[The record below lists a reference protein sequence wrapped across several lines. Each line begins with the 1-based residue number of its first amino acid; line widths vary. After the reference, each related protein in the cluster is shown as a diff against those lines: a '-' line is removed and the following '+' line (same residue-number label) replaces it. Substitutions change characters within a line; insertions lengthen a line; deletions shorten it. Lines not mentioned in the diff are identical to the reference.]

1 MSKKALESLLIAI
14 KQYDSLSSKVK
25 ATTGDPLGK
34 IFRSG
39 AEKAPYNFV
48 FDKKTFHS
56 QIRDMIR
63 DPNGLNFQD
72 LSNDKIERLADK
84 AYNNVKKNLQ
94 SRGMKHSIVPPGS
107 PLSGQEYYIIEG
119 AENNHELVGRIIN
132 TAFGGTQASGAFF
145 DFLLAE
151 LSSYNNIA
159 YGRDDLNQPIFLD
172 KHSGETLDLS
182 ELPNEVTF
190 VLSFASSRA
199 DKYKGYGFDVGHII
213 SNIKNAFQV
222 ICYNAIINFTDENLK
237 NSLFNNKDAASSLS
251 ELRQKWNAILGN
263 DVSKNLLYTH
273 LKREGIV
280 LAKTN
285 FDNIMT
291 GFLDQTIEFS
301 RKLAAGEIQGHLTE
315 TTANTAAEVTRLAG
329 TISQWVMAEY
339 GKANVSAGSAIE
351 QTVSEHL
358 KTEGA
363 NAHAKLLNYLR
374 LWLQGNT
381 SIPGLPPATQL
392 EGSPTI
398 KDMAAREFRS
408 SLEKGKY
415 TTDNNTFSGRA
426 NIKGDSKVG
435 RTKNTKTT
443 VSKPSKQV
451 KPFTATVPTIQLG
464 KARNAAGKFVSL
476 VNVVAL
482 INLKLAEQI
491 RQNMGSPRLNYR
503 TGRFA
508 QSAQVLPASVDKDGA
523 IRMPYT
529 YLKKPYQTF
538 EIGFSK
544 GTPSRDPRVVI
555 SESIRELAI
564 QQVTAKLRI
573 VRV

>member
-1 MSKKALESLLIAI
+1 MSKKALESLLKAVS
-14 KQYDSLSSKVK
+14 QYDALSAKVK

-34 IFRSG
+34 VFRSG

-48 FDKKTFHS
+48 FDEKTFKS
-56 QIRDMIR
+56 QIREMIR

-72 LSNDKIERLADK
+72 LSDSKIERLAEK
-84 AYNNVKKNLQ
+84 AYRNVKKNLDA
-94 SRGMKHSIVPPGS
+94 RGLKHSIVPPGS
-107 PLSGQEYYIIEG
+107 PLSGQVYYIIDG

-145 DFLLAE
+145 EFLLTE
-151 LSSYNNIA
+151 LSSYNSIA
-159 YGRDDLNQPIFLD
+159 YGRDDLNHPMFID
-172 KHSGETLDLS
+172 NKSGEILDPS
-182 ELPNEVTF
+182 ELPNEVAF
-190 VLSFASSRA
+190 VLSFANTRA
-199 DKYKGYGFDVGHII
+199 DKFKGYGFDVGHII

-222 ICYNAIINFTDENLK
+222 ICYNAIINFTDESQK
-237 NSLFNNKDAASSLS
+237 NALFNNQDAAKSLAD
-251 ELRQKWNAILGN
+251 LRKKWDAILN
-263 DVSKNLLYTH
+263 NKVSRDLLYAH
-273 LKREGIV
+273 LKKERIV
-280 LAKTN
+280 VAKEN

-301 RKLAAGEIQGHLTE
+301 RKLAAGEIHGHITE
-315 TTANTAAEVTRLAG
+315 TSASTAAEVIKLAG

-351 QTVSEHL
+351 QTVAEHL
-358 KTEGA
+358 KTDTKS
-363 NAHAKLLNYLR
+363 AHAKLLNYLR
-374 LWLQGNT
+374 LWLTGGT
-381 SIPGLPPATQL
+381 KIPGIPPALEL

-408 SLEKGKY
+408 NLERGGY
-415 TTDNNTFSGRA
+415 TTNNNSFSGRA
-426 NIKGDSKVG
+426 SIKHSSTVG
-435 RTKNTKTT
+435 SAKHTKTT

-451 KPFTATVPTIQLG
+451 KPFTAAVPQISLNRQ
-464 KARNAAGKFVSL
+464 RNSSGRFVSL
-476 VNVVAL
+476 ANIVNL
-482 INLKLAEQI
+482 INLQLAEKI

-523 IRMPYT
+523 IRLPYT

-538 EIGFSK
+538 EVGYSK
-544 GTPSRDPRVVI
+544 GTPSRDPRVVL

-564 QQVTAKLRI
+564 KQVTAKLRI